1 MQRYRAKSGPFEFV
15 LRFSHEEIDQMCLEA
30 LQKAGCLPQTPEPIR
45 IDRFIEKHFTANI
58 IYEDLDPGILGYTAF
73 QQDGSISAVGV
84 SSRLDDGRAASERRL
99 RSTLAHEGGHCLL
112 HPSIFMQTEGQV
124 HFDTSGSI
132 NVSLKDRRFLCR
144 DNDVDPA
151 AAKQPAKAYDG
162 RWWEWQAN
170 RAIGGFLLPKQLVL
184 AALEPMLAKALVTGS
199 PSLPASSREAASR
212 HLAETFDVNPVVAR
226 IRISEMFPDASGRQ
240 MEF

>member
-1 MQRYRAKSGPFEFV
+1 MQRYRATSGPFEFV

-30 LQKAGCLPQTPEPIR
+30 LEKAGCLPKSPEPIR

-58 IYEDLDPGILGYTAF
+58 LYEDLDLGVLGYTAF
-73 QQDGSISAVGV
+73 QKDGTISAVGV
-84 SSRLDDGRAASERRL
+84 SARLEDGRAASERRL

-112 HPSIFMQTEGQV
+112 HPRLFMKTEGQV
-124 HFDTSGSI
+124 HFDTSENV

-144 DNDVDPA
+144 DDDVDPTA
-151 AAKQPAKAYDG
+151 GSRPTRAYDG

-170 RAIGGFLLPKQLVL
+170 RAIGGFLLPKKLVL
-184 AALEPMLAKALVTGS
+184 IALDPLLSKAMVTGG
-199 PSLPASSREAASR
+199 PSLPVSAQDSACRSLSEIF
-212 HLAETFDVNPVVAR
+212 EVNPAVAR
-226 IRISEMFPDASGRQ
+226 IRISEMFPDRDGRQ

>member
-1 MQRYRAKSGPFEFV
+1 MQRYRARSGPFEYV

-30 LQKAGCLPQTPEPIR
+30 LEKAGCLPKTPEPIR
-45 IDRFIEKHFTANI
+45 IDRFIEKQFTANI
-58 IYEDLDPGILGYTAF
+58 LYEDLDPGVLGYTAF
-73 QQDGSISAVGV
+73 QKDGSISAVGV
-84 SSRLDDGRAASERRL
+84 SSWLDDGGGATERRL

-112 HPSIFMQTEGQV
+112 HPSIFMQTEGEV
-124 HFDTSGSI
+124 HFATSSSI
-132 NVSLKDRRFLCR
+132 NVSLKDRRILCR

-151 AAKQPAKAYDG
+151 AAKQPTKAYDG

-184 AALEPMLAKALVTGS
+184 TALEPMLTRAMVTGS
-199 PSLPASSREAASR
+199 PSLPESARDPASR
-212 HLAETFDVNPVVAR
+212 NLAETFKVNPVVAR
-226 IRISEMFPDASGRQ
+226 IRLSEMFPILSGRQ